1 VEAPPCAGTRD
12 GDAQGG
18 AGMSELALAVAGL
31 RPLVRDYLEL
41 TKPRL
46 TLFVL
51 IVVALSG
58 WLAFPGTV
66 DWAVLFHAVVGAG
79 LVGGGASALNQYLE
93 RDADARM
100 RRTRTR
106 PIPTG
111 RVQPW
116 EAIVFGS
123 VMSVLGLVQL
133 AVGANPLAAVLAAV
147 TLISYVG
154 IYTPLKRVTTLNTQ
168 IGAIPGALPALIG
181 WAAASG
187 RLDPTAWALFLV
199 VYLWQVPHFLSIAW
213 LYRDDYR
220 DGGFC
225 MLPCV
230 DPDGRSTGRQAT
242 LGSLALIPV
251 SLMPAAA
258 GAAGPVYFA
267 GALLL
272 GLYFLARAAAFAFA
286 PAPGSARRL
295 MRASLIYLPLLLAI
309 LCADWRG

>member
-1 VEAPPCAGTRD
+1 
-12 GDAQGG
+12 
-18 AGMSELALAVAGL
+18 MSELVLAVAGL
-31 RPLVRDYLEL
+31 RPLLRDYLEL

-51 IVVALSG
+51 IVVALSA
-58 WLAFPGTV
+58 WLAFPGSV
-66 DWAVLFHAVVGAG
+66 DLVVLFHAVMGAG

-100 RRTRTR
+100 RRTRPR
-106 PIPTG
+106 PLPAG
-111 RVQPW
+111 RLQPW

-123 VMSVLGLVQL
+123 ALAVLGLAQL

-181 WAAASG
+181 WAAGAG
-187 RLDPTAWALFLV
+187 HLAPTAWALFFV

-213 LYRDDYR
+213 LYREDYAQ
-220 DGGFC
+220 GGFR

-230 DPDGRSTGRQAT
+230 DPGGRATGRQAT
-242 LGSLALIPV
+242 LGALALIPV

-258 GAAGPVYFA
+258 GATGAVYFA

-272 GLYFLARAAAFAFA
+272 GVLFLRRAAVFALR
-286 PAPGSARRL
+286 PQPDTARRL
-295 MRASLIYLPLLLAI
+295 MRASLLYLPLLLAL
-309 LCADWRG
+309 LCIDWAG